1 VLLRNHREFVPP
13 QHFFERLTHAL
24 LRRRDCV
31 KSAVKDDDD
40 GDDAT
45 AEPAKKKT
53 EAAKKQEASLVA
65 REDDRLLRSTIEIF
79 RKVNEH
85 HPCCFAARF
94 PCALPKT
101 TDQESLKPWEE
112 NATNGEA
119 HVRVG
124 TRTWTPLDSDR
135 RAGSIRDQVVDHADI
150 DLTTGAFTRGA
161 RADWA
166 RFHAMVRAMRG
177 DLEPMEALIAP
188 HDGGS
193 HGNNGDGKTTIN
205 TRTASRSARANAR
218 NAYADADFNLDKDK
232 DKDKDADA
240 DLDDNAYDSDI
251 EETPLGVSLLWT
263 HAVDVLVQDAN
274 ARIEVFESRVSE
286 RAEELAAIAAS
297 ASVATPT
304 AKKPETESTGRAP
317 DDSPVPDS
325 QPTPV
330 AGDGD
335 DGNSAS
341 DKNGTWAV
349 DVLRNT
355 LLFRY
360 GLGLSQI
367 QARCLMPLPDCLRS
381 ALLVTVPALVAVTNT
396 SRVHCFTEAGDCL
409 SIHHDIQYTRRLKT
423 DPFLVQKQTR
433 GEPRAVRLGPDAA
446 FHRYVL
452 GLPQIQTHCLPM
464 QD

>member
-1 VLLRNHREFVPP
+1 MLLRNHREFVPP

-101 TDQESLKPWEE
+101 TGQESLKHWEE

-177 DLEPMEALIAP
+177 DLEPLEALIAP

-218 NAYADADFNLDKDK
+218 NAYADANFNLDKDKDK

-240 DLDDNAYDSDI
+240 DLDDNAYDSDT

-349 DVLRNT
+349 DVLRNA

-381 ALLVTVPALVAVTNT
+381 ALLVTVPALAAVTNT

-409 SIHHDIQYTRRLKT
+409 SIHRDIQYTRT
-423 DPFLVQKQTR
+423 
-433 GEPRAVRLGPDAA
+433 
-446 FHRYVL
+446 
-452 GLPQIQTHCLPM
+452 